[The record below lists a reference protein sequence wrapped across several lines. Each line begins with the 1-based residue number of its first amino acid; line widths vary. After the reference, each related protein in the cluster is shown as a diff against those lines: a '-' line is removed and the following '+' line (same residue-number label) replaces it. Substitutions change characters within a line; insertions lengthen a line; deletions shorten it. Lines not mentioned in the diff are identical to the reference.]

1 MVSQQAP
8 ANVICVNA
16 ADHDD
21 HIESVTV
28 FQANRAE
35 IKRRIKLDLKQ
46 GQNCISIEKL
56 PSCVHETRFELRSA
70 PNPPSSAE
78 VLLGEALEEQR
89 YALELLH
96 SERMVAKQQSS
107 YLESYGKALD
117 KKSIKEAERFLDI
130 FAPRQLTVAKRLQE
144 LDIQITRTEK
154 LYNDAYAK
162 ARTTPQDKSRR
173 TKITV
178 TVLAD
183 IEGQAELLLT
193 YAVSN
198 ACWTPLYDIR
208 TSIAKTP
215 DTPSRATLHYRA
227 SVTQTTGEN
236 WPNVALT
243 LSTASPQLGNN
254 VPSLKAWRIGFIAPL
269 PPPPPQPPAP
279 MPWGGPSSPFFS
291 PASPGY
297 TPASPRYSPA
307 SPRYSPYASSRP
319 LMTHRSA
326 RVEGGGVLSASFGI
340 SGQSNIP
347 SEDHSHKVVITVVEL
362 DAELEWICIPRE
374 QENVFLRCKI
384 MNSSLFTLLPGETN
398 VFLDDNFVSKSTIEH
413 VSPNESFRASLGID
427 SALRV
432 SYPPA
437 RTLNRTVNKSGFF
450 MGNNPAESIAVCS
463 QRINIR
469 NTRSTT
475 ITSLHIFDHVPVST
489 DADLKINILSPNSLG
504 PIDRPAES
512 ENEVPND
519 GKKKDRPWTDVKSGI
534 KARWAP
540 LDIGGEGTVEW
551 ECKIKPNEEIE
562 LDLSWEIQ
570 APVGKSWENK

>member
-1 MVSQQAP
+1 MVSEKTP
-8 ANVICVNA
+8 ENIICVNA
-16 ADHDD
+16 AEHDD

-46 GQNCISIEKL
+46 GQNCISIDKL
-56 PSCVHETRFELRSA
+56 PSCVYENSIRVESA
-70 PNPPSSAE
+70 SNPPSSTE
-78 VLLGEALEEQR
+78 GLLGEALEEQR
-89 YALELLH
+89 HALELLH

-107 YLESYGKALD
+107 YLELYGKALD
-117 KKSIKEAERFLDI
+117 KKPIEEVERFLDI
-130 FAPRQLTVAKRLQE
+130 FAPRQLAVAKRLQE
-144 LDIQITRTEK
+144 LDTEITRTEK

-162 ARTTPQDKSRR
+162 AHTTPQDEIRR
-173 TKITV
+173 TKVTI

-183 IEGQAELLLT
+183 IKGQAEILLT
-193 YAVSN
+193 YAVSK
-198 ACWTPLYDIR
+198 ASWTPSYDIR

-236 WPNVALT
+236 WPDVALT
-243 LSTASPQLGNN
+243 LSTASPQLGSN
-254 VPSLKAWRIGFIAPL
+254 VPSLKAWRVGFISPL
-269 PPPPPQPPAP
+269 SPPPQPQAP

-291 PASPGY
+291 PTSPGY
-297 TPASPRYSPA
+297 TPASPRYSPV

-319 LMTHRSA
+319 VMAHRSA

-347 SEDHSHKVVITVVEL
+347 SEDDSHKVVITVLEL
-362 DAELEWICIPRE
+362 DAELEWVCIPRE

-384 MNSSLFTLLPGETN
+384 MNSSLFTLLPGETS

-450 MGNNPAESIAVCS
+450 MGNNPAESVAACS

-475 ITSLHIFDHVPVST
+475 VTSLHIFDHVPVST

-512 ENEVPND
+512 GNEALND

-551 ECKIKPNEEIE
+551 ECEIKPNEEIE